1 MVQGS
6 NGPGF
11 PLKARTERGVGEF
24 DGDVAIQ
31 PGIASPI
38 HLSHTTRAKERKDFI
53 GTEFVS
59 DRKRHRADKGQC
71 SLSPTARIDPGY
83 RLVAS
88 AKAQVSCRRGPEKLG
103 LSMYPAF

>member
-1 MVQGS
+1 MVQSS

-11 PLKARTERGVGEF
+11 PLKARTERGVGELN
-24 DGDVAIQ
+24 GDVAIQ
-31 PGIASPI
+31 PGIARPI

-71 SLSPTARIDPGY
+71 SLSPTFSSGSAVSLRS
-83 RLVAS
+83 AS
-88 AKAQVSCRRGPEKLG
+88 RQRYGPCKIQP
-103 LSMYPAF
+103 ST